1 MVVHLLNREM
11 NTAEMHG
18 MTPWT
23 WEMSGLY
30 CRTQIPVQSL
40 CRIIGYSDNGGASR
54 MDVRVAPFFTFQEGI
69 TMDAKDYLS
78 NYYEQYD
85 EDGRLLSKHG
95 KIEYITT
102 MKYIEKYLNPGMRIL
117 EIGAATGRYSHALA
131 QKGYQVDAVELIEHN
146 IEIFKQN
153 TLPGENITITQGNAM
168 DLSAFADDT
177 YDITLLLGP
186 MYHLFT
192 TEDKLKA
199 LSEAIRV
206 TKKGGIIF
214 AAYCMGDASV
224 LSYGFIRGE
233 IYNIIEKC
241 MLNTETFDTFSNP
254 WDIFELHRKEDIDK
268 LRSEFNVTQLHFVAS
283 DGYTNHMRATVDNMD
298 DRMYEIY
305 VKYHLA
311 ICERQDMVGYSHHT
325 LDIFRKE

>member
-1 MVVHLLNREM
+1 
-11 NTAEMHG
+11 
-18 MTPWT
+18 
-23 WEMSGLY
+23 
-30 CRTQIPVQSL
+30 
-40 CRIIGYSDNGGASR
+40 
-54 MDVRVAPFFTFQEGI
+54 MDTKE
-69 TMDAKDYLS
+69 YLT
-78 NYYEQYD
+78 NYYESYD
-85 EDGRLLSKHG
+85 EEGRLTSRRG
-95 KIEYITT
+95 MVEYLTT
-102 MKYIEKYLNPGMRIL
+102 MKYVEKYLRPDMRIL

-131 QKGYQVDAVELIEHN
+131 QKGYRVDAVELVERN

-153 TLPGENITITQGNAM
+153 TTEGEPVTIAQGNAM
-168 DLSAFADDT
+168 DLSAFESNT

-214 AAYCMGDASV
+214 VAYCMSDASI
-224 LSYGFIRGE
+224 LTYGFIRGGIHE
-233 IYNIIEKC
+233 IIEKC
-241 MLNTETFDTFSNP
+241 MINTETFDIFSNP

-283 DGYTNHMRATVDNMD
+283 DGYTNHMGETVDQMD
-298 DRMYEIY
+298 DRTYELY
-305 VKYHLA
+305 LKYHLA
-311 ICERQDMVGYSHHT
+311 TCERQDMIGYSHHT

>member
-1 MVVHLLNREM
+1 MEV
-11 NTAEMHG
+11 
-18 MTPWT
+18 
-23 WEMSGLY
+23 
-30 CRTQIPVQSL
+30 
-40 CRIIGYSDNGGASR
+40 
-54 MDVRVAPFFTFQEGI
+54 
-69 TMDAKDYLS
+69 KDYLS

-85 EDGRLLSKHG
+85 EDGRLTSKYG
-95 KIEYITT
+95 MVEYITT
-102 MKYIEKYLNPGMRIL
+102 MKYIEKYLKPGMRVM

-131 QKGYQVDAVELIEHN
+131 QRGYQVDAVELVGHN

-153 TLPGENITITQGNAM
+153 TVSGEPVTITQGNAM
-168 DLSAFADDT
+168 DLSAFESDT

-186 MYHLFT
+186 MYHLYT

-241 MLNTETFDTFSNP
+241 MIDPETFDTFSNP
-254 WDIFELHRKEDIDK
+254 WDIFELHRKEDIDA
-268 LRSEFNVTQLHFVAS
+268 LRTEFDVTQLHFVAT
-283 DGYTNHMRATVDNMD
+283 DGYANHMRSTLAEMD
-298 DRMYEIY
+298 DGMYELYI
-305 VKYHLA
+305 KYHLA
-311 ICERQDMVGYSHHT
+311 TCERQDMIGYSHHT
-325 LDIFRKE
+325 LDIFRKD

>member
-1 MVVHLLNREM
+1 
-11 NTAEMHG
+11 
-18 MTPWT
+18 
-23 WEMSGLY
+23 
-30 CRTQIPVQSL
+30 
-40 CRIIGYSDNGGASR
+40 
-54 MDVRVAPFFTFQEGI
+54 
-69 TMDAKDYLS
+69 MDAKDYLS

-186 MYHLFT
+186 MYHLYT
-192 TEDKLKA
+192 DQERKA
-199 LSEAIRV
+199 AISEAIRV

-214 AAYCMGDASV
+214 AAYVNNDMTVYQFC
-224 LSYGFIRGE
+224 
-233 IYNIIEKC
+233 
-241 MLNTETFDTFSNP
+241 FSQGN
-254 WDIFELHRKEDIDK
+254 
-268 LRSEFNVTQLHFVAS
+268 
-283 DGYTNHMRATVDNMD
+283 
-298 DRMYEIY
+298 
-305 VKYHLA
+305 
-311 ICERQDMVGYSHHT
+311 
-325 LDIFRKE
+325 IFRVKQHTFEFH